1 MVTEHINKLSK
12 NLIRLE
18 DLVII
23 GMKWEAHIYYRKDEA
38 KVAKAQKVAMNSSAQ
53 VKEAICLLDVLEL
66 EMSL

>member
-12 NLIRLE
+12 RLIRLE

-23 GMKWEAHIYYRKDEA
+23 GINWEHRIYYLKDGA
-38 KVAKAQKVAMNSSAQ
+38 KVAKAQKVVMKSGAQ

>member
-1 MVTEHINKLSK
+1 MVTEHIKKLSK
-12 NLIRLE
+12 SFIRLE
-18 DLVII
+18 DLVIV

-38 KVAKAQKVAMNSSAQ
+38 KVAKAQKVAMKSGAQ